1 MPPNNLRLAFLLLL
15 LVVITG
21 AFAAMVWPFLLTIL
35 MAAVLTAIAYPAYLR
50 VLRAIG
56 HAGTA
61 AIITLLLLLAM
72 VFAPLLSVLGA
83 AANQAL
89 GISETIGP
97 ELQQFMDS
105 PGRFGQWLQSLP
117 GYQYIEPYRDQI
129 LTRTGALIGGI
140 GTFLFDALS
149 ATTRATVLVV
159 FHFAVLLYTMFFFLT
174 GGPRLLD
181 RTMAYLPLKED
192 EKEQMLDK
200 FVSVTRA
207 TLKTTLVIGGIQGLL
222 GGFSFWVVGIE
233 GAIFWGVV
241 MTVLSI
247 IPGVGGALVWVP
259 AAIVLAVQ
267 GQWGRALGLALFS
280 SLVIGS
286 VDNLLRP
293 MLVGR
298 DTRMHELLIFFST
311 LGGLMLFG
319 ATGFIVGPILAAL
332 FLTVWELFGVAF
344 RLSGQL
350 SPPPAPK
357 DEARVAGDA

>member
-1 MPPNNLRLAFLLLL
+1 
-15 LVVITG
+15 
-21 AFAAMVWPFLLTIL
+21 MVWPFLLTIL
-35 MAAVLTAIAYPAYLR
+35 MAAVLTAIAYPGYLR
-50 VLRAIG
+50 VLRVVG
-56 HAGTA
+56 HPGIA

-89 GISETIGP
+89 GISESIGP
-97 ELQQFMDS
+97 QLQQFMDS
-105 PGRFGQWLQSLP
+105 PGQFGRWLQQLP
-117 GYQYIEPYRDQI
+117 GYEYLEPYQDEI
-129 LTRTGALIGGI
+129 LTRAGALIGGI

-149 ATTRATVLVV
+149 ATTRATVLMV
-159 FHFAVLLYTMFFFLT
+159 FHFVVLLYTMFFFLT
-174 GGPRLLD
+174 GGPRLLE
-181 RTMAYLPLKED
+181 RTIAYLPLTED
-192 EKEQMLDK
+192 EKEQMLGK

-222 GGFSFWVVGIE
+222 GGFSFWAVGIE

-259 AAIVLAVQ
+259 AVVVLAVQ
-267 GQWGRALGLALFS
+267 GQWGRALGLSLFG

-311 LGGLMLFG
+311 LGGLMFFG

-344 RLSGQL
+344 SVA
-350 SPPPAPK
+350 SPPPAPAPK
-357 DEARVAGDA
+357 DEASVAG